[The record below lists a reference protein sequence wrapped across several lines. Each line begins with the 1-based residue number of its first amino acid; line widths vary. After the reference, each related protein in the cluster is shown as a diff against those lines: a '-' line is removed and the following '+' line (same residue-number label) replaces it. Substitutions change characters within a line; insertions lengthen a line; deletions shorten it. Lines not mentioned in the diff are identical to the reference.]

1 MARKPCTWRKIFL
14 WQEDPAPGGR
24 FFCGKR
30 VQRRAEDFFVA
41 RESRAGRKIFFV
53 ARSLCAGR
61 EIFLWQESPE
71 PGAGFDKTY
80 NFFNF
85 FFSVPPFSLLS
96 LPFPF
101 LRSPFLSSP
110 FSALSFSPSCFP
122 SFLFSFSS
130 PFFLSSSLSLVISL
144 NSFSFYFCIV
154 ALPSCRFSFLLSL
167 GSDERQKTETTG
179 SKKTETT
186 ERKKRSDG
194 RQKRKRRTEK
204 KKRRAERNESDRR
217 QKTEE
222 TGRKR

>member
-1 MARKPCTWRKIFL
+1 M
-14 WQEDPAPGGR
+14 WQEASAPGGR
-24 FFCGKR
+24 FFCGKKTL
-30 VQRRAEDFFVA
+30 RRAED
-41 RESRAGRKIFFV
+41 FFV

-61 EIFLWQESPE
+61 KIFLWQESPE

-85 FFSVPPFSLLS
+85 FFSVPPFSLLPS
-96 LPFPF
+96 F
-101 LRSPFLSSP
+101 SPFSVSPLSLSFFSFFRSFVFAFLFFSSP
-110 FSALSFSPSCFP
+110 FFVPPFLPSCFP

-154 ALPSCRFSFLLSL
+154 ALPSCRLSFLLSL

-186 ERKKRSDG
+186 ERKKRSDE
-194 RQKRKRRTEK
+194 RQKTETTDRKKEATGDKKRKRRAENGK
-204 KKRRAERNESDRR
+204 KSDV
-217 QKTEE
+217 K
-222 TGRKR
+222 KIFPCYKM